1 MHSEMPGKVNSYLL
15 TRLFLIWP
23 EADSQMKNLI
33 WFLCFAVLL
42 AGCGHVNLA
51 VTVQPPPTPT
61 VLPTPAGALMTRVV
75 RTDSEINIDGLLNE
89 PVWSEAAPLT
99 YAIHSTESGSSTATV
114 RFLWNNDY
122 LFVGFDVNDTQVETA
137 DPSTPWDGDS
147 VSILL
152 DEGGT
157 AEYRQSLGE
166 ERNDDKAYE
175 LKPLTTLNES
185 ADTDS
190 GYTVEMRIKWQAAPQ
205 PGKRIPADL
214 LSVDHDANPG
224 SKYSDPATIFSKL
237 SWDGDGDISSAKA
250 SLLLGER

>member
-1 MHSEMPGKVNSYLL
+1 
-15 TRLFLIWP
+15 
-23 EADSQMKNLI
+23 MKNLF
-33 WFLCFAVLL
+33 WFLCFAILL
-42 AGCGHVNLA
+42 AGCGHINIMVN
-51 VTVQPPPTPT
+51 VQSPVIPTL
-61 VLPTPAGALMTRVV
+61 LPDPDGALLTQAV

-89 PVWSEAAPLT
+89 SAWSEAIPLT
-99 YAIHSTESGSSTATV
+99 YAIHSTKNGFSAATV
-114 RFLWNNDY
+114 HLLWNNDY
-122 LFVGFDVNDTQVETA
+122 LFVGFEVNDTQVETA
-137 DPSTPWDGDS
+137 DPSTLWDGDS

-175 LKPLTTLNES
+175 LKPLTTLNEP

-190 GYTVEMRIKWQAAPQ
+190 GYTVEMRIKWQAVPQ
-205 PGKRIPADL
+205 PEKRIPADL

-237 SWDGDGDISSAKA
+237 SWDGDGDISTAKA
-250 SLLLGER
+250 NLLLVER